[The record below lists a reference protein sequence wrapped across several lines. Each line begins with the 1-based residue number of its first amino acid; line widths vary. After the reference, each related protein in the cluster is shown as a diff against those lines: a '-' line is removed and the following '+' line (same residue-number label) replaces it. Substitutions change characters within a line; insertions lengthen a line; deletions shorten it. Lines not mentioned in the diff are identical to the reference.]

1 MLRILVVLYNK
12 KAFDS
17 ETILS
22 IKNYIS
28 EIAIEVQL
36 LLWNNSSI
44 KITNVE
50 LDFLS
55 SFVPHKIYGNDGCN
69 TSLSEIYTRIY
80 QDCDDDDILLIFDH
94 DTIIPEGYFSELL
107 IAISENPDINL
118 FLPIVKHHNLII
130 SPSKNY
136 GVKGIYW
143 KRPNLGILPAKHIT
157 AINSGMA
164 IRCQYLKHKFVGYN
178 LELKFYETDNDFM
191 YKYCRENRELFV
203 LSSQMNHSL
212 GFYDDSVNSKLNRF
226 KAMKFG
232 RLTHMKT
239 RGMLLYLLAQLQYF
253 YFAIKCTVKYHDLR
267 FLWC

>member
-12 KAFDS
+12 KVFDS

-22 IKNYIS
+22 IKDCIS
-28 EIAIEVQL
+28 EITIDAQL
-36 LLWNNSSI
+36 ILWNNSST
-44 KITNVE
+44 KLSNVE
-50 LDFLS
+50 LAFLNTFLS
-55 SFVPHKIYGNDGCN
+55 YKIYGNDGCN

-80 QDCDDDDILLIFDH
+80 RGCDDEDILLIFDH
-94 DTIIPEGYFSELL
+94 DTTIPKNYFSELL
-107 IAISENPDINL
+107 IAIAVNPNINL

-143 KRPNLGILPAKHIT
+143 KKPNLGVLPAKHIT

-164 IRCQYLKHKFVGYN
+164 IRCKYLRHDFAGYN
-178 LELKFYETDNDFM
+178 LDLKFYETDNDFM

-203 LSSQMNHSL
+203 LSTQMSHSL

-226 KAMKFG
+226 KAMKIG

-239 RGMLLYLLAQLQYF
+239 RGMPMFLLAQFQYF